1 MNETQWLPGI
11 FALAV
16 ALAGA
21 GLYLLFARR
30 PEAGQT
36 DATSSGPDG
45 RAPNAATQ
53 ELERQAQLA
62 LDAVRSHREAKHL
75 QAPEAWEAELK
86 RLELAAAAALKARD
100 EGAAAASAQP
110 AAPPGRQPVATTG
123 VLGVF
128 DRHPALKVAVWGSGV
143 VLFFIA
149 LGLVLGQE
157 SQERKDGMEATGT
170 VPPMGVPTGVEH
182 DHDGDG
188 VPDHANHDDPPQLAA
203 ALERFRRNPLD
214 LDAAGES
221 SHILIQLQRTDE
233 ADVIVQR
240 ALAVDPFAA
249 ELRVHRAVIQALRG
263 DTGSARKELQLLID
277 LYPGSEEA
285 LLFLGSLAMMEGR
298 EAEGLEHFEHFAIDV
313 PRTMQPSELL
323 PAIAEL
329 RMSIRGAD
337 VPPKN

>member
-30 PEAGQT
+30 PQAGE
-36 DATSSGPDG
+36 DASSPAPSADG
-45 RAPNAATQ
+45 AAE

-86 RLELAAAAALKARD
+86 RLELAAATALKARD
-100 EGAAAASAQP
+100 EGVSAASTQP
-110 AAPPGRQPVATTG
+110 ASAPARKAPPATG

-143 VLFFIA
+143 VLFFVA

-188 VPDHANHDDPPQLAA
+188 IPDHANHDDPPQLAA

-233 ADVIVQR
+233 ADLIVKR

-263 DTGSARKELQLLID
+263 DTEGARQELQLLVD

-298 EAEGLEHFEHFAIDV
+298 EAEGLEHFEHFAVDV
-313 PRTMQPSELL
+313 PQVMQPSELL

-337 VPPKN
+337 VPQEN